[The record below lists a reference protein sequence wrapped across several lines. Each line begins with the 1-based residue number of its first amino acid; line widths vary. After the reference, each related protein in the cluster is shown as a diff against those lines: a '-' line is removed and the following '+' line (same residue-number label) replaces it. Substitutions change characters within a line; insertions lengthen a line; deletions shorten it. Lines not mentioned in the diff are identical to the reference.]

1 MSNLFDLISI
11 LTLNTLSEPDMKL
24 KLRVQLINQ
33 AGAEE
38 AGVDGGGL
46 FREFLSELLK

>member
-1 MSNLFDLISI
+1 MCNNIWSYIIIDFVDPDL
-11 LTLNTLSEPDMKL
+11 KL